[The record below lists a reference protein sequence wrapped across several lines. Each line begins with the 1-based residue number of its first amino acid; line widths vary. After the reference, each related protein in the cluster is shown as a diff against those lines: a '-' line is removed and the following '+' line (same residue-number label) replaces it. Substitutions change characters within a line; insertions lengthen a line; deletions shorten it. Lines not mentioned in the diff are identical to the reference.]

1 MKRLDEDLAAA
12 SAAYAK
18 LQPDIVRAQQEW
30 ERSLDTSTAVGWAPA
45 RGLVAYYSFDS
56 DLVPQVTVLHET
68 DNPRRAPPR
77 IDATA
82 PAPTL
87 APGRI
92 GQAASFDGKSI
103 IQFGGDIAG
112 FDSYGAGRGAIG
124 ANDPTVTY
132 DDGYTMAAWIYPTA
146 PNGAIVTRDED
157 IVEPNGHGL
166 NLREGKIRV
175 PTT

>member
-1 MKRLDEDLAAA
+1 M
-12 SAAYAK
+12 
-18 LQPDIVRAQQEW
+18 
-30 ERSLDTSTAVGWAPA
+30 
-45 RGLVAYYSFDS
+45 
-56 DLVPQVTVLHET
+56 
-68 DNPRRAPPR
+68 N
-77 IDATA
+77 A

-87 APGRI
+87 TPGRI
-92 GQAASFDGKSI
+92 GQAASFDGKSF

-157 IVEPNGHGL
+157 VVEPNGHGL
-166 NLREGKIRV
+166 NLRDGQDRIRLRDQV
-175 PTT
+175 GR